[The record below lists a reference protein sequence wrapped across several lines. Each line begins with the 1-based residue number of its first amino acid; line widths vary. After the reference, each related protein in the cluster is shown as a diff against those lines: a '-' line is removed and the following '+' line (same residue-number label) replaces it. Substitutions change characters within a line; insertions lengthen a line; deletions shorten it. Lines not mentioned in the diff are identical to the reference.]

1 MRDLTTLFMKK
12 EFIVSKVEVPQDGG
26 PYICL
31 VLTDIKGNFTRTR
44 RQQGFPENPFG
55 IATIPISSLDD
66 LRNLPKKIS
75 DAINAAYSSSD
86 NNIPYDSTTF
96 KMTQKELQELGIKE
110 EDKVTIEIK
119 ISNSDIMNGLLDR

>member
-1 MRDLTTLFMKK
+1 MKK

-96 KMTQKELQELGIKE
+96 KMTQKEFLELGIKE

-119 ISNSDIMNGLLDR
+119 ISNSDIMNGLHDR

>member
-1 MRDLTTLFMKK
+1 MKK

-44 RQQGFPENPFG
+44 RQQGFPENAFG

-96 KMTQKELQELGIKE
+96 KMTQKEFQELGIKE

-119 ISNSDIMNGLLDR
+119 ISNSDIMNGLHDR

>member
-1 MRDLTTLFMKK
+1 MKK
-12 EFIVSKVEVPQDGG
+12 EFVVSKIESPQDGS
-26 PYICL
+26 PYIYV
-31 VLTDIKGNFTRTR
+31 VLTDTRGNFTPTR

-96 KMTQKELQELGIKE
+96 KMTQKEFQELGIKE

-119 ISNSDIMNGLLDR
+119 ISNSDIMNGLHDR

>member
-1 MRDLTTLFMKK
+1 MMK

-31 VLTDIKGNFTRTR
+31 VLTDLKGNLTRSR

-96 KMTQKELQELGIKE
+96 KMTQKEFQELGIKE
-110 EDKVTIEIK
+110 GDKVTIEIK
-119 ISNSDIMNGLLDR
+119 ISNCGIMNGLHNR